1 MTSNVTLLRRSWAV
15 AACFGLGLALLA
27 GCGTSTDN
35 GTDQAVD
42 EVFSEGS
49 VLITD
54 PQLGQAEIGAG
65 AQVPDFWPAAVPL
78 YPAGTLVSAVVND
91 SSGMN
96 SGIDALGIN
105 ALGINA
111 MWTEPTPSK
120 EAWNDYFDALMEMGY
135 AETGFVL
142 SDANGDNTS
151 IHSLRGNGW
160 DLTLTFTS
168 SKEEGG
174 IIHMTGLPTTE

>member
-1 MTSNVTLLRRSWAV
+1 MALNTALLRRSGVSV
-15 AACFGLGLALLA
+15 ACIALGLSLLT
-27 GCGTSTDN
+27 GCGTSTDT
-35 GTDQAVD
+35 GT
-42 EVFSEGS
+42 EVSTELGIDEGS
-49 VLITD
+49 VLITE

-96 SGIDALGIN
+96 SGIN
-105 ALGINA
+105 AL
-111 MWTEPTPSK
+111 WTEPTPSK

-142 SDANGDNTS
+142 ADSNGENTS
-151 IHSLRGNGW
+151 THNLRGNGW

-168 SKEEGG
+168 SKEDGG
-174 IIHMTGLPTTE
+174 IIQLTGLPTTQ

>member
-1 MTSNVTLLRRSWAV
+1 MSSNVTLLRRSWAG
-15 AACFGLGLALLA
+15 AACVGLGFVLLT
-27 GCGTSTDN
+27 GCGTSTESGADE
-35 GTDQAVD
+35 AV
-42 EVFSEGS
+42 EVAFSEGS

-54 PQLGQAEIGAG
+54 PQLGQAENAAG

-78 YPAGTLVSAVVND
+78 YPAGTLVLAEVND

-96 SGIDALGIN
+96 SGIN
-105 ALGINA
+105 AL
-111 MWTEPTPSK
+111 WSETRPSK
-120 EAWNDYFDALMEMGY
+120 EAWNAYFDALMEMGY

-142 SDANGDNTS
+142 ADANGENTS

-168 SKEEGG
+168 SKQEGG
-174 IIHMTGLPTTE
+174 IIQMTGLPTAQ

>member
-1 MTSNVTLLRRSWAV
+1 MSSNVTLVRHSWAV
-15 AACFGLGLALLA
+15 AACVGLGFVLLT
-27 GCGTSTDN
+27 GCGTATES
-35 GTDQAVD
+35 GADQAVD
-42 EVFSEGS
+42 VDFSDGS

-96 SGIDALGIN
+96 SGIN
-105 ALGINA
+105 AL
-111 MWTEPTPSK
+111 WTEPTPSK
-120 EAWNDYFDALMEMGY
+120 EAWNDYFDSLMEITPRFI
-135 AETGFVL
+135 ASVETV
-142 SDANGDNTS
+142 
-151 IHSLRGNGW
+151 W
-160 DLTLTFTS
+160 VLTLTFTS

>member
-1 MTSNVTLLRRSWAV
+1 MSSNVSPFHRSSV
-15 AACFGLGLALLA
+15 AAACLGLGLVLLT
-27 GCGTSTDN
+27 GCGASSESDV
-35 GTDQAVD
+35 DQAVD
-42 EVFSEGS
+42 VAFSEGS

-54 PQLGQAEIGAG
+54 PQLGQAGIEAG

-96 SGIDALGIN
+96 SGISAR
-105 ALGINA
+105 
-111 MWTEPTPSK
+111 WTEPTPSK

-142 SDANGDNTS
+142 ADANGENTS
-151 IHSLRGNGW
+151 IHSLLGNGW
-160 DLTLTFTS
+160 ELTLTFTS

-174 IIHMTGLPTTE
+174 IIQMTGLPTTP

>member
-15 AACFGLGLALLA
+15 AACVGLGFVLLT
-27 GCGTSTDN
+27 GCGTSTES
-35 GTDQAVD
+35 GADQAVD
-42 EVFSEGS
+42 VDFSDGS

-96 SGIDALGIN
+96 SGISAL
-105 ALGINA
+105 
-111 MWTEPTPSK
+111 WTEPTPSK

-142 SDANGDNTS
+142 ADANGDNTS

-174 IIHMTGLPTTE
+174 IIQMTGLPTTE